1 MGEPATTAGQR
12 ATRLWLWLHL
22 ALVLVFLLAPIVAI
36 APLSFSAGSFLQYPL
51 PGLSL
56 RWYADFFTSDFWLPA
71 LGNSIVVA
79 IPATLLAT
87 TLGTAA
93 AVGLWLARF
102 PLRGIV
108 TALLL
113 APMVMPIIVVAVG
126 VYFAFAAVGLA
137 NSYTGLIL
145 AHAALGA
152 PFVVVT
158 VQATL
163 AGFDRTLARAG
174 ASLGA
179 GGWTVFR
186 RIMLPL
192 ILPGVASGALFAFA
206 TSFDEVVVAF
216 FLAGPGQRTLPRQMF
231 SGINENISLT
241 IAAAATMLVLLSV
254 ALMAAVEYL
263 RRRGERLRRGAA

>member
-152 PFVVVT
+152 PSSSSRCRRRWPAST
-158 VQATL
+158 
-163 AGFDRTLARAG
+163 ARSPAP
-174 ASLGA
+174 A
-179 GGWTVFR
+179 
-186 RIMLPL
+186 P
-192 ILPGVASGALFAFA
+192 ASGPA
-206 TSFDEVVVAF
+206 
-216 FLAGPGQRTLPRQMF
+216 AGP
-231 SGINENISLT
+231 SS
-241 IAAAATMLVLLSV
+241 AASCC
-254 ALMAAVEYL
+254 
-263 RRRGERLRRGAA
+263 R